1 MELATYAESQFVSQ
15 VRHEAAEARKPYA
28 FMLPGKV
35 GTGWFLESRYA
46 TQAELDATVSTFI
59 EESRDDF
66 DGYAPVN
73 GKDFLAVMV
82 QAY

>member
-1 MELATYAESQFVSQ
+1 MEVATYLENQFVNQ

-28 FMLPGKV
+28 FMLPGKI

-46 TQAELDATVSTFI
+46 TQSELDATVAMFI
-59 EESRDDF
+59 EESREDF

>member
-1 MELATYAESQFVSQ
+1 MELATYTESQFVAQ

-28 FMLPGKV
+28 FMLPNSLGS
-35 GTGWFLESRYA
+35 GWFLESRYA
-46 TQAELDATVSTFI
+46 TQAELDDAVRVFV

-82 QAY
+82 QNY

>member
-1 MELATYAESQFVSQ
+1 MNASTYLEKMYLDQ
-15 VRHEAAEARKPYA
+15 VRHDAAEARKLYA
-28 FMLPGKV
+28 FMLPGKI

-46 TQAELDATVSTFI
+46 TQAELDEAVRVFV

-82 QAY
+82 QNY